1 MTFRKWLVA
10 FLIFLFLSP
19 LILTVHAGPGP
30 NEPVP
35 EHPWDEVQSSPF
47 IINQPHAVPVLVHTY
62 FFSILPFNSGII
74 IPVVVEKKQEVVK
87 KDLSA
92 KNFSLPR
99 KK

>member
-10 FLIFLFLSP
+10 FLILLFLSP

-35 EHPWDEVQSSPF
+35 EHPWDEVKSVPT
-47 IINQPHAVPVLVHTY
+47 IVKQPYSMPVLENTY
-62 FFSILPFNSGII
+62 FFSVLPFNSG
-74 IPVVVEKKQEVVK
+74 VLVLVVEKKQEVVK
-87 KDLSA
+87 KELSV
-92 KNFSLPR
+92 KNYSLPR

>member
-10 FLIFLFLSP
+10 FLILLFLSP

-35 EHPWDEVQSSPF
+35 EHPWDEVKSNPT
-47 IINQPHAVPVLVHTY
+47 IIKQPYSVPVRNSVY
-62 FFSILPFNSGII
+62 FYSVLPYNSGVFIL
-74 IPVVVEKKQEVVK
+74 VVEKKQEVVK
-87 KDLSA
+87 KDLSV
-92 KNFSLPR
+92 KNYSLPR